1 MAVQN
6 GLFNLHDLHLQL
18 ASVQDEL
25 NRGPRM
31 VKAKENLLAK
41 RQAELDAIK
50 AQQTERR
57 KLADQKNL
65 QLKSSEAKLT
75 DLRTKLNMC
84 GSNREFDILKGQ
96 IAADEVANSVLEDEI
111 LDAMEQVETN
121 DAKEQCDKIKTQISD
136 AEKTVAVA
144 KEEISK
150 ATAQVATAE
159 AGLQEKVAKLK
170 LAVAEAEVILP
181 DDVKLVYRRLV
192 GAFGAEA
199 LAAVDKGVCTA
210 CYVALSPQQAVE
222 VRSGKITFC
231 HCGKLIYLKPA
242 E

>member
-6 GLFNLHDLHLQL
+6 GLFILHDLHLQL

-31 VKAKENLLAK
+31 IKAKENLLAK

-65 QLKSSEAKLT
+65 QLKTNEAKLA
-75 DLRTKLNMC
+75 DLRMKLNMC
-84 GSNREFDILKGQ
+84 NSNREFDILKGQ
-96 IAADEVANSVLEDEI
+96 IAADEMANSVLEDEI
-111 LDAMEQVETN
+111 LDAMEQV
-121 DAKEQCDKIKTQISD
+121 DKVKVQIGD
-136 AEKTVAVA
+136 AEKAVVVA

-150 ATAQVATAE
+150 ATAQMTAAE
-159 AGLQEKVAKLK
+159 AGQKENAEKLK
-170 LAVAEAEVILP
+170 LAVAGAETVLP

-192 GAFGAEA
+192 AAFGAEA

-210 CYVALSPQQAVE
+210 CYVSLSPQQAME

-242 E
+242 D

>member
-6 GLFNLHDLHLQL
+6 GLFILHDLHLQL

-41 RQAELDAIK
+41 RQVELDAIK

-65 QLKSSEAKLT
+65 QLKSSEAKLA

-84 GSNREFDILKGQ
+84 NSNREFDILKGQ
-96 IAADEVANSVLEDEI
+96 IAADEMANSVLEDEI
-111 LDAMEQVETN
+111 LDAMEQV
-121 DAKEQCDKIKTQISD
+121 DKIKSQISD
-136 AEKTVAVA
+136 AEKAVAVA
-144 KEEISK
+144 KEEINK
-150 ATAQVATAE
+150 ATSQVAAAE
-159 AGLQEKVAKLK
+159 AGLQEKAAKLK
-170 LAVAEAEVILP
+170 LAVADAEIILP

-192 GAFGAEA
+192 AAFGAEA

-210 CYVALSPQQAVE
+210 CYVSLSPQQAVE
-222 VRSGKITFC
+222 VRSGKIAFC
-231 HCGKLIYLKPA
+231 HCGKLIYLKPP

>member
-6 GLFNLHDLHLQL
+6 GVCNLHDLHLQL

-41 RQAELDAIK
+41 RQAELDAVK
-50 AQQTERR
+50 ALQTERR

-65 QLKSSEAKLT
+65 QLKSNESKLA

-84 GSNREFDILKGQ
+84 NSNREFDILKGQ

-111 LDAMEQVETN
+111 LDAMEQV
-121 DAKEQCDKIKTQISD
+121 DKIKLQIGD
-136 AEKTVAVA
+136 AEKAVATA

-150 ATAQVATAE
+150 TASQVAAAE
-159 AGLQEKVAKLK
+159 AGLQEKAAKLK
-170 LAVAEAEVILP
+170 TAIESAEVILP
-181 DDVKLVYRRLV
+181 DDVKLIYRRLV
-192 GAFGAEA
+192 ASFGAEA
-199 LAAVDKGVCTA
+199 LAAVENGVCTA
-210 CYVALSPQQAVE
+210 CYVSLSPQQAVE
-222 VRSGKITFC
+222 VRTGKITFC
-231 HCGKLIYLKPA
+231 HCGKLIYLRPVEKS
-242 E
+242 

>member
-111 LDAMEQVETN
+111 LDAMEQV
-121 DAKEQCDKIKTQISD
+121 DKIKTQISD

-210 CYVALSPQQAVE
+210 CYVSLSPQQAVE

>member
-6 GLFNLHDLHLQL
+6 GLFILHDLHLQL

-31 VKAKENLLAK
+31 IKAKENLLAK

-65 QLKSSEAKLT
+65 QLKSSEAKLA

-84 GSNREFDILKGQ
+84 NSNREFDILKGQ
-96 IAADEVANSVLEDEI
+96 IAADEMANSVLEDEI
-111 LDAMEQVETN
+111 LDAMEQV
-121 DAKEQCDKIKTQISD
+121 DKIKVQIGD
-136 AEKTVAVA
+136 AEKAVVVA

-150 ATAQVATAE
+150 ATAQVNAAE
-159 AGLQEKVAKLK
+159 AGQKEKAEQLK
-170 LAVAEAEVILP
+170 LAVSDAETVLP

-192 GAFGAEA
+192 AAFGAEA
-199 LAAVDKGVCTA
+199 LAAVEKGVCTA
-210 CYVALSPQQAVE
+210 CYVSLSPQQAME